1 MENATRA
8 LTMAASV
15 LIALVIISAILL
27 VFNNLSS
34 YQKVNQEL
42 QKNAQV
48 IEFNSQF
55 DTYDRTDVRGSD
67 LLSLI
72 NKVVDYNE
80 RQSSIGNEGSE
91 LGYKP
96 IKLIINI
103 KNNKENMKVPNSDVN
118 GLQLFKRDEY
128 EIKENIVT
136 GNYKIEI
143 LDKINDIENDSTID
157 LNKSDFTKL
166 AVGISSIFLNG
177 SDLENTV
184 TKDTARRQ
192 YNNITGK
199 NISTY
204 DESLKPNGK
213 IRNAVYKYYEFIQ
226 FKRTY
231 FDCISLDGKSTGII
245 YDNNTGRITE
255 MSFVGNGR
263 IE

>member
-8 LTMAASV
+8 LTMAASI

-42 QKNAQV
+42 QENAQV
-48 IEFNSQF
+48 VEFNRQF

-118 GLQLFKRDEY
+118 VLQLFKKDEY

-136 GNYKIEI
+136 GNFKTEI
-143 LDKINDIENDSTID
+143 LDEINRIENDSTIN

-177 SDLENTV
+177 SDLQDNNAV
-184 TKDTARRQ
+184 DNAIKQ
-192 YNNITGK
+192 YNNITEN
-199 NISTY
+199 NISSY
-204 DESLKPNGK
+204 SFLQSGSD
-213 IRNAVYKYYEFIQ
+213 IRKAVYKYYEFIQ

-231 FDCISLDGKSTGII
+231 FDCISLDEKSSGII